1 MSASKKI
8 RTFLPKA
15 KIKQMM
21 QKDEDVGKISADVP
35 IMISR
40 GLELFLEQL
49 VQQAHQI
56 AANRGSK
63 ILSAQHLYIH
73 SFLLFAF

>member
-1 MSASKKI
+1 MSGASKKI

-21 QKDEDVGKISADVP
+21 QKDEDVGKIAADVP

-40 GLELFLEQL
+40 GLELFLQQL
-49 VQQAHQI
+49 VQRAHEI
-56 AANRGSK
+56 AAQRGSK
-63 ILSAQHLYIH
+63 MLSAQHM
-73 SFLLFAF
+73 